1 MRAYKESSFSVSL
14 NSSES
19 MIWRICSSMVIG
31 LIVFSVRNK
40 DALVTRCQKREPGNL
55 AEKVLA
61 DKADE
66 HDSYRVLADVM
77 GLNRALPNFQ
87 DGYKAFVREN
97 KLE

>member
-1 MRAYKESSFSVSL
+1 LINCSDEPIWPAGTDRGYFLEKLLNVTSSF
-14 NSSES
+14 
-19 MIWRICSSMVIG
+19 
-31 LIVFSVRNK
+31 
-40 DALVTRCQKREPGNL
+40 GNL

-66 HDSYRVLADVM
+66 HDSYMVLADVM

>member
-1 MRAYKESSFSVSL
+1 MPPVRLCVISSRSKLINCSDEPIWPAGTDRGYFLEKLLNVTSSF
-14 NSSES
+14 
-19 MIWRICSSMVIG
+19 
-31 LIVFSVRNK
+31 
-40 DALVTRCQKREPGNL
+40 GNL

-66 HDSYRVLADVM
+66 HDSYMVLADVM